1 MTLFKRILLSLFP
14 DEMINQQINPA
25 SMFVGLISSKQFF
38 SVINRKIVE
47 NYKLNLFDISL
58 DPFEVKVW
66 FGENPSIKVK
76 DIDFYYGYCAVANL
90 NWYRFF
96 SPANITNSLTIA
108 LSMSTA
114 PLFSQYPHY
123 YFMNFLFAIN
133 LLGFLFAAQIKVF
146 PYKNQEENYKRFI
159 DLFFNFYLLIFEQ
172 SAKTIDEKHFQ
183 QIKKILLS
191 NIQIFFTLFYTYQQ
205 LSLEF
210 KAEWSLQKEFY
221 QWLFYDELKKWTY
234 KNLVND
240 FVDNYQNYTTS
251 PHFSTTEK
259 NIINLVLPADILIRY
274 LFEGKDIFL
283 VTSTIVWEIFDKQK
297 IEEFTM
303 SFLKNNEKLEEFISY
318 ITDYSHY
325 KKHFFKG
332 VQKFIMNKFKSSTHY
347 EIDQELDDFISSIG
361 DYESID
367 EVKIPERIKKE
378 SQVTERLINFYL
390 TFLGWFWISR
400 GDTFSLRFMKPEL
413 VSSIVWEADIS
424 HLKQDAL
431 FYYWSLLYSYSKNVF
446 YYKFAYEN
454 VRAGKEKFQLPFKS
468 QLREVYSNIF
478 ILRLFDENFLATI
491 LQDTN
496 TKDIKIYLKQ
506 KEILTHFKTIFW
518 AKISSMLAKKNTDFV
533 REVYESTQETLGNHF
548 PFLEN
553 VIHYLH
559 EKDISNI
566 KESLYTLDFWMYQYL
581 IELLNAEKE
590 KLIVQYSSQSIM
602 GILASARDTLFWFL
616 LYLTFLEQ
624 NKNTPHLETLIFI
637 YVSDILNVSEQFQ
650 PLFITIIK
658 EIKNFFSAF
667 LQARNDTDD
676 NKNFLRIGLENWLF
690 FADWRTQWQILGAT
704 TWEDILWL
712 RGYLKNITYYNK
724 RYLIKN

>member
-90 NWYRFF
+90 NWYRFL

-108 LSMSTA
+108 LSMSAA

-146 PYKNQEENYKRFI
+146 PYENQEKNYKRFI
-159 DLFFNFYLLIFEQ
+159 DLFFNFYRLIFEQ
-172 SAKTIDEKHFQ
+172 SAKNIDEKYFQ
-183 QIKKILLS
+183 QIKKSLLS

-210 KAEWSLQKEFY
+210 KADGSLQKEFY

-234 KNLVND
+234 KNLVTD
-240 FVDNYQNYTTS
+240 FVENYQAYTTS
-251 PHFSTTEK
+251 ETFSTTEK
-259 NIINLVLPADILIRY
+259 NIINLILPADILIRY

-283 VTSTIVWEIFDKQK
+283 ITSTIVWEIFDKHK

-303 SFLKNNEKLEEFISY
+303 SFLKNGDKLEEFISY

-325 KKHFFKG
+325 KKNFFKG

-390 TFLGWFWISR
+390 TFLGGFWISR
-400 GDTFSLRFMKPEL
+400 GDTFFLRFMKPEL

-431 FYYWSLLYSYSKNVF
+431 FYYGSLLYSYSKNVF

-478 ILRLFDENFLATI
+478 ILKLFDENFLATI
-491 LQDTN
+491 LQDIN
-496 TKDIKIYLKQ
+496 TKDVKIYLKQ
-506 KEILTHFKTIFW
+506 KEILTHFKDVFW
-518 AKISSMLAKKNTDFV
+518 HKISSMLGKKDTHFV
-533 REVYESTQETLGNHF
+533 KEVYESTQETLGDQL

-553 VIHYLH
+553 VVKYLH

-566 KESLYTLDFWMYQYL
+566 KESLYTLDFWIYQYL
-581 IELLNAEKE
+581 VELLNTDKE
-590 KLIVQYSSQSIM
+590 KLIIQYSGQSIM
-602 GILASARDTLFWFL
+602 GILASARDTLFGFL

-624 NKNTPHLETLIFI
+624 SPMTPHLETLLFI
-637 YVSDILNVSEQFQ
+637 YVSDILNISEQFQ
-650 PLFITIIK
+650 PLFIRIIK
-658 EIKNFFSAF
+658 EIQRFFLPF
-667 LQARNDTDD
+667 LQARNETDD
-676 NKNFLRIGLENWLF
+676 NKNFLHIGLENWLF
-690 FADWRTQWQILGAT
+690 FADWKTQWQILGAT